1 MNSSNGASCLSGGS
15 IPPNSSVPV
24 ENTDVYHVSLMR
36 RAIMEQKHIVPIEHI
51 LLPNKIRF
59 LTAGLLV
66 LCMNVQMQMGYPLVQ
81 HTPFVCF
88 CFVIR
93 RDVPRQSQYNQARGS
108 MVIKDLTGHYKSV
121 SLVVARI
128 VFHPQDAESYYP
140 PFFNRDCPQG
150 ISPFIPQSLWKQC
163 ILTCPFMH
171 RMYDDLKRKLYHLQS
186 DVNARKE
193 GRIGDATW
201 KEAYLKRNVKKKQS
215 KTRNCELCRVAFNNY
230 LEVGILPDDDH

>member
-128 VFHPQDAESYYP
+128 VFTH
-140 PFFNRDCPQG
+140 RT
-150 ISPFIPQSLWKQC
+150 QSRTTLRFS
-163 ILTCPFMH
+163 T
-171 RMYDDLKRKLYHLQS
+171 
-186 DVNARKE
+186 
-193 GRIGDATW
+193 ATVRR
-201 KEAYLKRNVKKKQS
+201 ASLRSSRSHCGNSVS
-215 KTRNCELCRVAFNNY
+215 
-230 LEVGILPDDDH
+230 